1 MDNYVD
7 IERAEKII
15 LAGKEWQV
23 PVLVAKQNKIVDP
36 LIIGLLPIFAKWES
50 NKLEALS
57 ELSGKKY
64 DDLLEIAFVAIKVFH
79 KDLSKEEFLELPI
92 TLPELIAAFSV
103 VAKQTGLF
111 EKAKSELPGEP
122 LGE

>member
-15 LAGKEWQV
+15 LAGKVWQV

-57 ELSGKKY
+57 ELSGAKY
-64 DDLLEIAFVAIKVFH
+64 DDLLEIAFVAIRFC
-79 KDLSKEEFLELPI
+79 
-92 TLPELIAAFSV
+92 
-103 VAKQTGLF
+103 
-111 EKAKSELPGEP
+111 
-122 LGE
+122 